1 MWVEIMATCH
11 LTAEWSA
18 EVYDLVDQLKMAVD
32 ADEAVADRFQ
42 AAIPDVSDMV
52 EFEEIPGPDGG
63 WVYVIV
69 PSSRF
74 KSVVLSL
81 VG

>member
-1 MWVEIMATCH
+1 MARCH
-11 LTAEWSA
+11 LTVELPV
-18 EVYDLVDQLKMAVD
+18 EFYDLVAKLQAAVE
-32 ADEAVADRFQ
+32 ADETVADRFQ

-52 EFEEIPGPDGG
+52 EFEEVPGPDGG